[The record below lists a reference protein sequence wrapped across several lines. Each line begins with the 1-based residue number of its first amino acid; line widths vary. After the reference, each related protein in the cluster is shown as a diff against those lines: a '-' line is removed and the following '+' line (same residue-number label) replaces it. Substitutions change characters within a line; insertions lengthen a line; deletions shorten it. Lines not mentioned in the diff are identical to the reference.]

1 MAYLASWEIELSI
14 ILEFL
19 NIRSFMALAVKTLY
33 SQEFFKERFPKFV
46 VSVASNT
53 ANFSCV
59 TDTQVDVPQLMVLNL
74 NTFAT
79 LEVY

>member
-19 NIRSFMALAVKTLY
+19 NIRSFMALAVKTY
-33 SQEFFKERFPKFV
+33 SQEFFKERFSKFV

-53 ANFSCV
+53 ANFSFV
-59 TDTQVDVPQLMVLNL
+59 TDSQVDVPQLVVLNL

-79 LEVY
+79 LQVY

>member
-19 NIRSFMALAVKTLY
+19 NIRSFMALAVKTY

-53 ANFSCV
+53 ANFSFV
-59 TDTQVDVPQLMVLNL
+59 TDSQVDVPQLVVLNL

-79 LEVY
+79 LQVY